1 MVFQISI
8 SILCLFTLVAVIAVI
23 LSFDTPPFAIYAP
36 VSFVCCG
43 LWIFCHCCHA
53 SHFCNCF
60 HELLDFTF
68 TNWLLG
74 VPQCRLRFCQT
85 FRPLH
90 VLYINS
96 PWLPTN
102 LKSLKFIWRCSWTPL
117 VPKCWLRVYHNE
129 WFRLSELLQPNAP
142 LSHSSSSS
150 SSAVR
155 GSAFFFVC
163 PSTFTEFDGLSVQHL
178 TATLKSLVFQEAVW
192 SSISSKMAV

>member
-96 PWLPTN
+96 PWLPY
-102 LKSLKFIWRCSWTPL
+102 KFKIFE
-117 VPKCWLRVYHNE
+117 V
-129 WFRLSELLQPNAP
+129 
-142 LSHSSSSS
+142 
-150 SSAVR
+150 
-155 GSAFFFVC
+155 
-163 PSTFTEFDGLSVQHL
+163 HL
-178 TATLKSLVFQEAVW
+178 EVFLN
-192 SSISSKMAV
+192 SPRSKMLAQGVPQWVVQAFGIVTTQCTALP